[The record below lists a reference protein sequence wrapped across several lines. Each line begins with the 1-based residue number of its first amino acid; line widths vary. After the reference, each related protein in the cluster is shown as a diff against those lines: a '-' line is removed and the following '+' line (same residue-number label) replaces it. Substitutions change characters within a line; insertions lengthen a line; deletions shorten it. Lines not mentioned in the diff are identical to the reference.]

1 MQATIIELGRL
12 VREYIVF
19 NVLRLIHKI
28 FPNGYILVS
37 VIDDEVLKFF
47 THYEGL
53 QVIDELLL
61 LNQYGR
67 ALKLRPRVVVDLGAH
82 IGVFTILIAKR
93 ILNTFND
100 GLVISV
106 EPASVNYL
114 ALVNNLKLNHVE
126 KIVLPIRRA
135 VASKPGS
142 IEVTWLDS
150 RETVYTITLDQIL
163 NIIKKKGYNCM
174 DLVKIDIEGAE
185 LDILTNNIN
194 WLKHVNV
201 LVMELHPHVY
211 GFKGLKDIIKNLKEQ
226 GFNLIQVE
234 NVISSKLAFLKFAKN
249 MVPNPSWLVIVIWKS
264 LITLLYPEH
273 RVKYF
278 FAWRE
283 KKAHLCTGSVE
294 GDSWTIFM

>member
-174 DLVKIDIEGAE
+174 DLVK
-185 LDILTNNIN
+185 
-194 WLKHVNV
+194 
-201 LVMELHPHVY
+201 
-211 GFKGLKDIIKNLKEQ
+211 
-226 GFNLIQVE
+226 
-234 NVISSKLAFLKFAKN
+234 
-249 MVPNPSWLVIVIWKS
+249 
-264 LITLLYPEH
+264 
-273 RVKYF
+273 
-278 FAWRE
+278 
-283 KKAHLCTGSVE
+283 
-294 GDSWTIFM
+294 

>member
-1 MQATIIELGRL
+1 M
-12 VREYIVF
+12 
-19 NVLRLIHKI
+19 
-28 FPNGYILVS
+28 
-37 VIDDEVLKFF
+37 
-47 THYEGL
+47 
-53 QVIDELLL
+53 
-61 LNQYGR
+61 YG
-67 ALKLRPRVVVDLGAH
+67 
-82 IGVFTILIAKR
+82 
-93 ILNTFND
+93 
-100 GLVISV
+100 
-106 EPASVNYL
+106 
-114 ALVNNLKLNHVE
+114 
-126 KIVLPIRRA
+126 
-135 VASKPGS
+135 
-142 IEVTWLDS
+142 S
-150 RETVYTITLDQIL
+150 R
-163 NIIKKKGYNCM
+163 
-174 DLVKIDIEGAE
+174 KIDIEGAE